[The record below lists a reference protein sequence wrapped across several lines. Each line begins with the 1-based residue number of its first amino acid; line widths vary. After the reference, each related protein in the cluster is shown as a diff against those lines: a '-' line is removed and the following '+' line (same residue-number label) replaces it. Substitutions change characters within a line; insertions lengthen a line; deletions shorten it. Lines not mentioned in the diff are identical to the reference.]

1 MSLKPSTHGGGAAS
15 AGFVGFTAA
24 SGPARVPPMLQI
36 EDVLRDRG
44 SRYAVSGG
52 PVQGR
57 AGAEAF
63 LAELKRTKKL
73 AKATHNTWACVFS
86 DVGPV
91 KNDDGEA
98 GAGAVILKM
107 LERAGLVD
115 HIVVVTRWYG
125 GVHLGGDRF
134 AHVVSC
140 TRAYLEA
147 LEQK

>member
-1 MSLKPSTHGGGAAS
+1 
-15 AGFVGFTAA
+15 
-24 SGPARVPPMLQI
+24 MLQI

-63 LAELKRTKKL
+63 LADLKRVKKF

-86 DVGPV
+86 GEGPV
-91 KNDDGEA
+91 KSDDGEA

-134 AHVVSC
+134 AHVVTC
-140 TRAYLEA
+140 TRAYIEA
-147 LEQK
+147 LGR